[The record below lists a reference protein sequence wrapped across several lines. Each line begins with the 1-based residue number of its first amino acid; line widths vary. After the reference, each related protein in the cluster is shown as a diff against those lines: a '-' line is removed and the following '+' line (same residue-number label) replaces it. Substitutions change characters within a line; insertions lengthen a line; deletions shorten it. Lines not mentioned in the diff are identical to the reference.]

1 MNKPNKNKLIITISI
16 LAIILAA
23 FASFLFV
30 SRNSDENRE
39 IISSYMACG
48 CGGCGG
54 EPEKE
59 VKYYS
64 KSRGEEAAYTQ
75 AVQDDKETAKKDYCK
90 VAGCSLCT
98 KLVLVE

>member
-1 MNKPNKNKLIITISI
+1 MNKTIKNKPIITISV
-16 LAIILAA
+16 LAIILAS
-23 FASFLFV
+23 FAVFLFV

-59 VKYYS
+59 IKYYS
-64 KSRGEEAAYTQ
+64 KSKGEETAYTQ

-90 VAGCSLCT
+90 LVGCSLCT